1 MSQRTHGIEF
11 HRLKGVKRQSGRFQT
26 NGINNPSVI
35 VGSGFTVVRT
45 GVGVFRV
52 TFDGPYKTNLC
63 TLASVGPGAAPN
75 AVQVAATAI
84 GPTVPAQITLSY
96 FEQDAVTKDFAAADA
111 AATWV
116 NFSVDFLDIGAQLWP
131 RG

>member
-35 VGSGFTVVRT
+35 VGSGFTVART

-63 TLASVGPGAAPN
+63 TLASVGPGAAP
-75 AVQVAATAI
+75 
-84 GPTVPAQITLSY
+84 GPT
-96 FEQDAVTKDFAAADA
+96 DASVQRLVLYGPSNVTRNTPTPVR
-111 AATWV
+111 ATV
-116 NFSVDFLDIGAQLWP
+116 KPLPTMTDGLLTPLV
-131 RG
+131 